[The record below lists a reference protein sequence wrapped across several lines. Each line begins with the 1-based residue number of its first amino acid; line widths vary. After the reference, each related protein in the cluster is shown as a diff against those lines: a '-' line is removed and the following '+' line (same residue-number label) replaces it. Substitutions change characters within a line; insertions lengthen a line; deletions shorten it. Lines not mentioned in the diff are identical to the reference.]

1 MRYRFEA
8 FDESIRR
15 MLEQF
20 RDMLSVFHYLLL
32 RSGGD
37 ADRALDWMRELND
50 AGHLPRGWDL
60 DGFERSLEEQEYL
73 RPDGPRRVLAAKGER
88 ALRSASL
95 EAIFGGLRAE
105 GIGGHPTP
113 HEGTGGREPLPERR
127 PYQFGDDIAAIDF
140 PDSIRNA
147 VRRTHGGETVPM
159 EEDLSVAETEH
170 AASCATVILIDV
182 SHSMVLYGEDRITP
196 AKQVALA
203 LSELILTKF
212 KKDALDIV
220 LFGDEAWRVEVRDLA
235 RVEAGP
241 FHTNTQ
247 EGLRY
252 ARRILE
258 RRHQTNRQIFL
269 ITDGKPTVIRRA
281 DGGLYRN
288 VFGLDP
294 IIVGRTL
301 DEAVACRRRRIP
313 ITTFMVASDP
323 YLQQFVEQLTERNR
337 GRAYFTS
344 PDRLGGY
351 LLLDFIRRRKR
362 KMR

>member
-8 FDESIRR
+8 FDDSLRR
-15 MLEQF
+15 LLERL
-20 RDMLSVFHYLLL
+20 RDMLSVFNHLVL
-32 RSGGD
+32 RSNGD
-37 ADRALDWMRELND
+37 VERALEWMRALQG
-50 AGHLPRGWDL
+50 AGYLPEDWDL
-60 DGFERSLEEQEYL
+60 DAFERRLEEEEYL
-73 RPDGPRRVLAAKGER
+73 RREGERRVLAAKGEKSI
-88 ALRSASL
+88 RSASL

-105 GIGGHPTP
+105 GMGRHPTP
-113 HEGTGGREPLPERR
+113 HEGIGGREPLPERR
-127 PYQFGDDIAAIDF
+127 PYQFGDDIAVIDF
-140 PDSIRNA
+140 PDSIKNA
-147 VRRTHGGETVPM
+147 VRRTHGGETLPI
-159 EEDLSVAETEH
+159 EEDLAVAEQEH

-203 LSELILTKF
+203 LSELILTKY
-212 KKDALDIV
+212 KKDALDVV
-220 LFGDEAWRVEVRDLA
+220 LFGDEAWRVEVRDLP
-235 RVEAGP
+235 RISAGP

-247 EGLRY
+247 EGIRF

-269 ITDGKPTVIRRA
+269 ITDGKPTVIGKG
-281 DGGLYRN
+281 DGRLYRN

-323 YLQQFVEQLTERNR
+323 YLRQFVEQLTERNK

-344 PDRLGGY
+344 PDRLGSY
-351 LLLDFIRRRKR
+351 LLLDFIRNRKKKVR
-362 KMR
+362 